1 MIKKIFVLR
10 NTVLALVLVAA
21 GSYLHA
27 AETETI
33 TDKELPTVD
42 GNQHRFELAR
52 QYYGQCQNADAEKF
66 ELIRPYLRAF
76 TDMEVMADTMADP
89 AKFME
94 LMAAVNDP
102 HTMHVMTKC
111 ASEPVMWDTWMK
123 GMTDFNKMSRV
134 MTRFMNPN
142 MYFNWM
148 VASMNPATYHPFMK
162 MSDPAYFNKWM
173 TALAN
178 PTFYQPM
185 TQMADPNWY
194 TPRIAWMTNP
204 QSMQP
209 FFNMMNL
216 NMMNRGLPQPVT
228 TAAPAAE

>member
-1 MIKKIFVLR
+1 MKILKLSRKVAFVL
-10 NTVLALVLVAA
+10 VVVAA

-27 AETETI
+27 AETDNGQKPT
-33 TDKELPTVD
+33 TDVPSID
-42 GNQHRFELAR
+42 GTQHRFDLAK

-66 ELIRPYLRAF
+66 ELIRPYLQAF
-76 TDMEVMADTMADP
+76 TDMEVMADTIADP
-89 AKFME
+89 VKFMG
-94 LMAAVNDP
+94 LMAALNDP

-111 ASEPVMWDTWMK
+111 ASEPVMWDTWIK
-123 GMTDFNKMSRV
+123 GMTDINKKSRV

-148 VASMNPATYHPFMK
+148 AASMNPATYQPFTK
-162 MSDPAYFNKWM
+162 MSDPAYYNKWI

-194 TPRIAWMTNP
+194 TPKIVWMTNP

-209 FFNMMNL
+209 FFNMMN
-216 NMMNRGLPQPVT
+216 RGLPQAR
-228 TAAPAAE
+228 TAAAPVAD